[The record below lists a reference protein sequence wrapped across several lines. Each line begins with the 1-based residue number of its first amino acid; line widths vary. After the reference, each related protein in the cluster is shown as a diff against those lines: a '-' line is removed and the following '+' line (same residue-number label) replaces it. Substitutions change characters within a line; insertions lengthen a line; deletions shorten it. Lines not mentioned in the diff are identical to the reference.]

1 MKKGRGLMDKK
12 ILVGVDLGGT
22 TTKMAF
28 LTEEGTIVHK
38 WEITTDTQEAGKS
51 ILPNIAQSIEEQ
63 AQACNIVKE
72 QLGSIGIGVPGPVD
86 FENGIVE
93 HCINIGWGE
102 THVRAYLEERMGV
115 SVFVDNDAN
124 IASLGELWKGAG
136 AGTKDL
142 VCMTLGTGIGGG
154 VIIDGKIVHGAK
166 GAGGEIGHLTVI
178 RKGGYGCNCGKTGC
192 LETIASAT
200 GIARTAVAYIEKDAR
215 ESVLKSI
222 YNETKKLTA
231 KDVFDAYKKGD
242 AIATDVVDDIAD
254 HLGAAVANIGNMLNP
269 EKIVIGGGVSAA
281 GDALLQPVTR
291 YFEEYAFSTVRTS
304 TKLALATLGNDA
316 GVVGGAY
323 LAKTYGC

>member
-1 MKKGRGLMDKK
+1 MDKK
-12 ILVGVDLGGT
+12 VVVGVDLGGT
-22 TTKMAF
+22 TTKLAF
-28 LTEEGTIVHK
+28 VTEEGTILHK
-38 WEITTDTQEAGKS
+38 WEIATDTSGAGKN
-51 ILPNIAQSIEEQ
+51 ILPNIAQSIEER
-63 AQACNIVKE
+63 AVTHNITKKQVS
-72 QLGSIGIGVPGPVD
+72 SIGIGVPGPVD
-86 FENGIVE
+86 FESGVVE
-93 HCINIGWGE
+93 HCINIGWGK

-154 VIIDGKIVHGAK
+154 VIVDGKIVHGAK
-166 GAGGEIGHLTVI
+166 GAGGEIGHVTVI
-178 RKGGYGCNCGKTGC
+178 RKGGYVCNCGKTGC

-215 ESVLKSI
+215 ESVLKDI
-222 YNETKKLTA
+222 DREKKLTA
-231 KDVFDAYKKGD
+231 KDVFDAYKQGD
-242 AIATDVVDDIAD
+242 ALATDIVDEIAD

-323 LAKTYGC
+323 LAKTYGN